1 MRLRRAAC
9 AALTLASVGCTFEPG
24 GGYASVQSARLDIHF
39 DAGAARDLGNSVFL
53 TDQGFAVDLKRF
65 EFTADTLSLEELVT
79 TGSSASSSTFDPA
92 DPPPGYSLCHGGH
105 CHADDGRLVSYA
117 EIEAELAGS
126 SARLVPVV
134 SFTLPGN
141 IDALSASTIDL
152 PRPDPSPEL
161 PRSHLKTG
169 ALRLT
174 TFELEA
180 LVTSPESTSTHSLK
194 VKLSSLPPWTQGL
207 DLVID
212 RDGPESL
219 RVEALL
225 ALDGT
230 LLDGLDLSGPPTTA
244 NADAIT
250 SPSDPRATQ
259 VIENLAAMTFS
270 LSL

>member
-1 MRLRRAAC
+1 MKLRRAAC
-9 AALTLASVGCTFEPG
+9 AVLTLVSAGCTVEPG
-24 GGYASVQSARLDIHF
+24 GGYASVEAARLDIHF
-39 DAGAARDLGNSVFL
+39 EPGAARDLGTNVFL

-65 EFTADTLSLEELVT
+65 EFTADTLGLEELVT
-79 TGSSASSSTFDPA
+79 SGGSTSSSTFDPA
-92 DPPPGYSLCHGGH
+92 EPPPGYSFCHGGH

-117 EIEAELAGS
+117 EVEAELAGG
-126 SARLVPVV
+126 SAQLVPVV
-134 SFTLPGN
+134 SFALPGS
-141 IDALSASTIDL
+141 IDALSASAIDL

-161 PRSHLKTG
+161 PRSHLRQG

-174 TFELEA
+174 AFELEA
-180 LVTSPESTSTHSLK
+180 LVTRPGTTGARTLKIMLNSIPLWTH
-194 VKLSSLPPWTQGL
+194 GL

-219 RVEALL
+219 RVEARL

-230 LLDGLDLSGPPTTA
+230 LLDDLDLSGPTSTTDP
-244 NADAIT
+244 DAIT